1 MPSPLP
7 PEILDLVVDDLRDE
21 LTALRACCLASKLW
35 VSRTRRY
42 VFVRI
47 EFQRHRKPH
56 PPIVDEDLSGPFQPS
71 RSLHAQS
78 HHPRSHCYCYCDYGP
93 LDCAFC
99 NIGHLGLGAVLWN
112 ATRCSLLSLH
122 ALSPALRSL
131 STVHFSI
138 PPTEILNL
146 TCSFPFLEDLK
157 LVVDFDGRPNGW
169 SLPSTSPELT
179 GILQLAVGSRYR
191 TRPTECYLL
200 DLPGSLH
207 FSKVLLDRPVEDAEL
222 MTIRIHPR
230 RRTISLC
237 VSSTTYGS
245 PIPHPYP

>member
-1 MPSPLP
+1 MPQNCGSHAPEDTFSFASSSNAPKNPPSYRGRRPFRTLPTLPLATRAVSPSTVPL
-7 PEILDLVVDDLRDE
+7 LLLLR
-21 LTALRACCLASKLW
+21 LW
-35 VSRTRRY
+35 
-42 VFVRI
+42 
-47 EFQRHRKPH
+47 
-56 PPIVDEDLSGPFQPS
+56 
-71 RSLHAQS
+71 
-78 HHPRSHCYCYCDYGP
+78 P

-245 PIPHPYP
+245 PILHPYP